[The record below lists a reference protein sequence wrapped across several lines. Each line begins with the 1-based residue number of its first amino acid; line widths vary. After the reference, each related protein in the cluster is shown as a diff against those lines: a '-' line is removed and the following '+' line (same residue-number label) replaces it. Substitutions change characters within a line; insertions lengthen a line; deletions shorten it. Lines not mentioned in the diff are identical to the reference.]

1 MSDFD
6 INNRS
11 TALSSVS
18 RPVAPFGLIR
28 LAPHRLS
35 VLGLRSRI
43 DGARHVGHGSLRLN
57 LRQSMSYSLLR
68 RQNSR
73 CGLKIWRHDFHNKT
87 PLSLHGGNEYPQIMH
102 ERGEQSL
109 KHFMIIFALCKF
121 NTLGEDSAPMNIG
134 DR

>member
-6 INNRS
+6 INNGS
-11 TALSSVS
+11 AALPSIS

-28 LAPHRLS
+28 PSPHRLT
-35 VLGLRSRI
+35 VLGLRGRI
-43 DGARHVGHGSLRLN
+43 DGTRHVGQGSLRLN
-57 LRQSMSYSLLR
+57 LRQSVSYSLLR

-102 ERGEQSL
+102 HRGEQSL

-121 NTLGEDSAPMNIG
+121 NIFDEDASPMNIG